1 MNVTGRIDRASP
13 SDVAMLAMGAA
24 GSLSQRAGA
33 VLLLE
38 PGPEFEVTR
47 ISALLAEWIR
57 SVPRLRRR
65 LVRVP
70 FGGGRPVW
78 VDDPRFDLRLHVR
91 EVKCRPRGTS
101 RRCWTWP
108 PPC

>member
-1 MNVTGRIDRASP
+1 MTAGCQASARNGF
-13 SDVAMLAMGAA
+13 SSSTV
-24 GSLSQRAGA
+24 
-33 VLLLE
+33 LE

-47 ISALLAEWIR
+47 ASALLGEWIR

-70 FGGGRPVW
+70 FGCGRPVW
-78 VDDPRFDLRLHVR
+78 VDDPHFDLRLHVR
-91 EVKCRPRGTS
+91 ERACPHPGTS
-101 RRCWTWP
+101 GPCSTWR